1 MNQSATTFETVRPHS
16 FTWGGTW
23 SFSCK
28 ILYLDKFFL
37 SMTTPKTNPS
47 EHYKHFRKAI
57 AFPFWKFL
65 FYFILT
71 ALLNDVQTARV
82 RTGLKTHARHS
93 PS

>member
-1 MNQSATTFETVRPHS
+1 
-16 FTWGGTW
+16 
-23 SFSCK
+23 
-28 ILYLDKFFL
+28 
-37 SMTTPKTNPS
+37 MTTPKTNPS

-82 RTGLKTHARHS
+82 RTGLETHARHS
-93 PS
+93 PSWILFTSNIIIYNNIINW